1 MNAPRPLFIDTDP
14 GVDDAWAILMAAAAP
29 DVALVGMSVV
39 GGNVGLEHTLR
50 NTRSLVDLIG
60 RPIPIYPGAAMP
72 LLALTE
78 DAAHVHGMDGFGDAN
93 LVEPSSPVSSTAA
106 AVGIVRLA
114 NQYAGELELIAL
126 GPLTN
131 LALALRLD
139 PSLPQLVKRLLI
151 MGGAIDGPGNTTPF
165 AEFNIGFDPE
175 AAEIV
180 FREWG
185 AIELADW
192 SATLRE
198 APPVHVIESIL
209 AGSTA
214 KSRFMH
220 AISRKTADF
229 VVDKGADHWAF
240 ADPLAMLAMLFPERV
255 AGGRSGSIQ
264 IVLNGERRG
273 ATDLFADDPNRAQ
286 VRVHEQFSAGALQ
299 LALELALR

>member
-1 MNAPRPLFIDTDP
+1 LNPTRPLLIDTDP

-60 RPIPIYPGAAMP
+60 RPIPIYPGAATP

-78 DAAHVHGMDGFGDAN
+78 DAAHVHGLDGFGDAN
-93 LVEPSSPVSSTAA
+93 LAEPSSPVSSTAA
-106 AVGIVRLA
+106 AVGIVEQAHRH
-114 NQYAGELELIAL
+114 AGELELIAL

-139 PSLPQLVKRLLI
+139 PSLPQRVKRLLV
-151 MGGAIDGPGNTTPF
+151 MGGAIDSPGNTTPF

-198 APPVHVIESIL
+198 APPVQAIESIL
-209 AGSTA
+209 SGPTA
-214 KSRFMH
+214 KARFMH
-220 AISRKTADF
+220 AISRKTAGF
-229 VVDKGADHWAF
+229 VADKGADHWAF

-255 AGGRSGSIQ
+255 SGGRSGSIQ

-273 ATDLFADDPNRAQ
+273 ATDLTANDPNRAQ
-286 VRVHEQFSAGALQ
+286 VRVHEQFPVGALQ
-299 LALELALR
+299 SVLEFALR